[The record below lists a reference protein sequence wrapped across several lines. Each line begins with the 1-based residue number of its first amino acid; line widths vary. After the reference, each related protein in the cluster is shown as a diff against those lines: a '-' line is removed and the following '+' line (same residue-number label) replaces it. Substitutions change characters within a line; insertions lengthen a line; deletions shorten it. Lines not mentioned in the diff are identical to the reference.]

1 MKDEFSMGRFDKPSD
16 PRNPARPRQSG
27 DNVPLIPLRRQ
38 LRRGS
43 RNRNSWNDDTEE
55 PDFTR
60 ETRTALLEGKSSDSF
75 NGFLEEEDEDT
86 DRLLDANGWDEAAVD
101 IEQTESDME
110 LEDEAK
116 LLMHDS
122 PYEEVRAA
130 VSNTDDSSMACVR
143 LCLFRIDFVGDI
155 SSLGDGQSVCDYW
168 LWSQYSILYA
178 CSVNLSIHTYRPA
191 RSLPPRQSVGK
202 VHA

>member
-27 DNVPLIPLRRQ
+27 DNVPLIPLRR
-38 LRRGS
+38 RGS

-55 PDFTR
+55 PDFTH
-60 ETRTALLEGKSSDSF
+60 ETRTALLAEKSSDSF
-75 NGFLEEEDEDT
+75 RGFLEEEDEDT

-101 IEQTESDME
+101 IEQTDSDME

-116 LLMHDS
+116 LLMDDS

-143 LCLFRIDFVGDI
+143 LCLFRIDGIGDV
-155 SSLGDGQSVCDYW
+155 SSLGDGQCVCDYW
-168 LWSQYSILYA
+168 LWSQHSILNA
-178 CSVNLSIHTYRPA
+178 CSINLSIDTYRPA
-191 RSLPPRQSVGK
+191 RSLPLRQPVGK